1 MLILGITGGVGSG
14 KSKILY
20 DLSNLYGAYIVET
33 DKLAHTLMEPGQTVY
48 QAVVEAF
55 GTEILQAEEPYAID
69 RAKFAQIVFADKE
82 KLAQLNAL
90 THPAVKTWIRKDIEE
105 KRKQD
110 VKIYVIEAALLIQ
123 DGYKEI
129 CDEIWYI
136 YVDEE
141 TRIKRLMKQRGYT
154 EEMNGSMQTF
164 SRLLTDN
171 QNQASEAQLRQ
182 LTNLENRFKTLE
194 STNNEKLESMR
205 LTMMRQLTSIQEEN
219 QKKLDVIQNTV
230 NEKLE
235 TQLQKSFKLV
245 SERYMEPLNNG
256 DIASALGYHP
266 NYVNSVFVRD
276 MGMSLHQYLMRYR
289 VEMAM
294 QLLLTTQLPV
304 SDIAVKVGFRH
315 FSHFSNCFHRLTGV
329 APAAYRLER

>member
-20 DLSNLYGAYIVET
+20 ELSNLYGAYIVES
-33 DKLAHTLMEPGQTVY
+33 DKLAHALMAPGQTVY

-69 RAKFAQIVFADKE
+69 RAKVAQIVLADKE

-90 THPAVKTWIRKDIEE
+90 THPAVKAWIRKDIEE

-136 YVDEE
+136 YVNEE

-154 EEMNGSMQTF
+154 EERCRAMFHSQEPESYYRKYADFTINNQLDYENSSKQLKD
-164 SRLLTDN
+164 RLNILLGDAIILINHGKTD
-171 QNQASEAQLRQ
+171 
-182 LTNLENRFKTLE
+182 
-194 STNNEKLESMR
+194 
-205 LTMMRQLTSIQEEN
+205 
-219 QKKLDVIQNTV
+219 
-230 NEKLE
+230 
-235 TQLQKSFKLV
+235 
-245 SERYMEPLNNG
+245 
-256 DIASALGYHP
+256 
-266 NYVNSVFVRD
+266 
-276 MGMSLHQYLMRYR
+276 
-289 VEMAM
+289 
-294 QLLLTTQLPV
+294 
-304 SDIAVKVGFRH
+304 
-315 FSHFSNCFHRLTGV
+315 
-329 APAAYRLER
+329 

>member
-20 DLSNLYGAYIVET
+20 DLSTIYDAYIVET

-48 QAVVEAF
+48 RTVVDVF
-55 GTEILQAEEPYAID
+55 GTEILQLEAPYAID

-90 THPAVKTWIRKDIEE
+90 THPAVKTWIRNDIEE
-105 KRKQD
+105 KRKQG

-154 EEMNGSMQTF
+154 EERCRAMFRSQEPESYYRKYADFTINNQLDYENSTKQLKE
-164 SRLLTDN
+164 RLNIL
-171 QNQASEAQLRQ
+171 
-182 LTNLENRFKTLE
+182 LENDIILANHGKT
-194 STNNEKLESMR
+194 
-205 LTMMRQLTSIQEEN
+205 
-219 QKKLDVIQNTV
+219 D
-230 NEKLE
+230 
-235 TQLQKSFKLV
+235 
-245 SERYMEPLNNG
+245 
-256 DIASALGYHP
+256 
-266 NYVNSVFVRD
+266 
-276 MGMSLHQYLMRYR
+276 
-289 VEMAM
+289 
-294 QLLLTTQLPV
+294 
-304 SDIAVKVGFRH
+304 
-315 FSHFSNCFHRLTGV
+315 
-329 APAAYRLER
+329 

>member
-33 DKLAHTLMEPGQTVY
+33 DKLAHPLMEPGQTVY

-90 THPAVKTWIRKDIEE
+90 THPAVKAWIRKDIEE

-136 YVDEE
+136 YVNEE

-154 EEMNGSMQTF
+154 EERCRAMFHSQEPESYYRKYADFTINNQLDYENSSKQLKD
-164 SRLLTDN
+164 RLNILLGDAIILINHGKTD
-171 QNQASEAQLRQ
+171 
-182 LTNLENRFKTLE
+182 
-194 STNNEKLESMR
+194 
-205 LTMMRQLTSIQEEN
+205 
-219 QKKLDVIQNTV
+219 
-230 NEKLE
+230 
-235 TQLQKSFKLV
+235 
-245 SERYMEPLNNG
+245 
-256 DIASALGYHP
+256 
-266 NYVNSVFVRD
+266 
-276 MGMSLHQYLMRYR
+276 
-289 VEMAM
+289 
-294 QLLLTTQLPV
+294 
-304 SDIAVKVGFRH
+304 
-315 FSHFSNCFHRLTGV
+315 
-329 APAAYRLER
+329 

>member
-90 THPAVKTWIRKDIEE
+90 THPAVKAWIRKDIEE

-154 EEMNGSMQTF
+154 EERCRAMFHSQEPESYYRKYADFTIN
-164 SRLLTDN
+164 N
-171 QNQASEAQLRQ
+171 QLDW
-182 LTNLENRFKTLE
+182 ENRLISGGNRRGNSEISGTFNIWTGHRYAE
-194 STNNEKLESMR
+194 YRRYSR
-205 LTMMRQLTSIQEEN
+205 IQR
-219 QKKLDVIQNTV
+219 TGA
-230 NEKLE
+230 
-235 TQLQKSFKLV
+235 V
-245 SERYMEPLNNG
+245 SCSCDGCQIP
-256 DIASALGYHP
+256 
-266 NYVNSVFVRD
+266 
-276 MGMSLHQYLMRYR
+276 
-289 VEMAM
+289 
-294 QLLLTTQLPV
+294 
-304 SDIAVKVGFRH
+304 
-315 FSHFSNCFHRLTGV
+315 
-329 APAAYRLER
+329 

>member
-33 DKLAHTLMEPGQTVY
+33 DKLAHTLMGPGQTVY

-55 GTEILQAEEPYAID
+55 GTEILQAEETYAID

-90 THPAVKTWIRKDIEE
+90 THPAVKAWIRKDIEE

-154 EEMNGSMQTF
+154 EERCRAMFHSQEPESYYRKYADFTINNQLDYENSSKQLKD
-164 SRLLTDN
+164 RLNILLGD
-171 QNQASEAQLRQ
+171 AII
-182 LTNLENRFKTLE
+182 LTNHGKT
-194 STNNEKLESMR
+194 
-205 LTMMRQLTSIQEEN
+205 
-219 QKKLDVIQNTV
+219 D
-230 NEKLE
+230 
-235 TQLQKSFKLV
+235 
-245 SERYMEPLNNG
+245 
-256 DIASALGYHP
+256 
-266 NYVNSVFVRD
+266 
-276 MGMSLHQYLMRYR
+276 
-289 VEMAM
+289 
-294 QLLLTTQLPV
+294 
-304 SDIAVKVGFRH
+304 
-315 FSHFSNCFHRLTGV
+315 
-329 APAAYRLER
+329 

>member
-33 DKLAHTLMEPGQTVY
+33 DKLAHTLMEPEQTVY

-90 THPAVKTWIRKDIEE
+90 THPAVKAWIRKDIEE

-136 YVDEE
+136 YVNEE

-154 EEMNGSMQTF
+154 EERCRAMFHSQEPESYYRKYADFTINNQLDYENSSKQLKD
-164 SRLLTDN
+164 RLNILLGDAIILINHGKTD
-171 QNQASEAQLRQ
+171 
-182 LTNLENRFKTLE
+182 
-194 STNNEKLESMR
+194 
-205 LTMMRQLTSIQEEN
+205 
-219 QKKLDVIQNTV
+219 
-230 NEKLE
+230 
-235 TQLQKSFKLV
+235 
-245 SERYMEPLNNG
+245 
-256 DIASALGYHP
+256 
-266 NYVNSVFVRD
+266 
-276 MGMSLHQYLMRYR
+276 
-289 VEMAM
+289 
-294 QLLLTTQLPV
+294 
-304 SDIAVKVGFRH
+304 
-315 FSHFSNCFHRLTGV
+315 
-329 APAAYRLER
+329 

>member
-1 MLILGITGGVGSG
+1 
-14 KSKILY
+14 
-20 DLSNLYGAYIVET
+20 
-33 DKLAHTLMEPGQTVY
+33 MEPGQTVY

-90 THPAVKTWIRKDIEE
+90 THPAVKAWIRKDIEE

-154 EEMNGSMQTF
+154 EERCRAMFHSQEPESYYRKYADFTINNQLDYENSSKQLKD
-164 SRLLTDN
+164 RLNILLGD
-171 QNQASEAQLRQ
+171 AII
-182 LTNLENRFKTLE
+182 LTNHGKT
-194 STNNEKLESMR
+194 
-205 LTMMRQLTSIQEEN
+205 
-219 QKKLDVIQNTV
+219 D
-230 NEKLE
+230 
-235 TQLQKSFKLV
+235 
-245 SERYMEPLNNG
+245 
-256 DIASALGYHP
+256 
-266 NYVNSVFVRD
+266 
-276 MGMSLHQYLMRYR
+276 
-289 VEMAM
+289 
-294 QLLLTTQLPV
+294 
-304 SDIAVKVGFRH
+304 
-315 FSHFSNCFHRLTGV
+315 
-329 APAAYRLER
+329 

>member
-90 THPAVKTWIRKDIEE
+90 THPAVKAWIRKDIKEE
-105 KRKQD
+105 RKQD

-136 YVDEE
+136 YVNEE

-154 EEMNGSMQTF
+154 EERCRAMFHSQ
-164 SRLLTDN
+164 
-171 QNQASEAQLRQ
+171 EP
-182 LTNLENRFKTLE
+182 E
-194 STNNEKLESMR
+194 S
-205 LTMMRQLTSIQEEN
+205 
-219 QKKLDVIQNTV
+219 
-230 NEKLE
+230 
-235 TQLQKSFKLV
+235 
-245 SERYMEPLNNG
+245 Y
-256 DIASALGYHP
+256 Y
-266 NYVNSVFVRD
+266 
-276 MGMSLHQYLMRYR
+276 
-289 VEMAM
+289 
-294 QLLLTTQLPV
+294 
-304 SDIAVKVGFRH
+304 
-315 FSHFSNCFHRLTGV
+315 
-329 APAAYRLER
+329 

>member
-69 RAKFAQIVFADKE
+69 RAKFAQIVFADKG

-90 THPAVKTWIRKDIEE
+90 THPAVKAWIRKDIEE

-154 EEMNGSMQTF
+154 EERCRAMFHSQEPESYYRKYADFTINNQLDYENSSKQLKD
-164 SRLLTDN
+164 RLNILLGDAIILANHGKTD
-171 QNQASEAQLRQ
+171 
-182 LTNLENRFKTLE
+182 
-194 STNNEKLESMR
+194 
-205 LTMMRQLTSIQEEN
+205 
-219 QKKLDVIQNTV
+219 
-230 NEKLE
+230 
-235 TQLQKSFKLV
+235 
-245 SERYMEPLNNG
+245 
-256 DIASALGYHP
+256 
-266 NYVNSVFVRD
+266 
-276 MGMSLHQYLMRYR
+276 
-289 VEMAM
+289 
-294 QLLLTTQLPV
+294 
-304 SDIAVKVGFRH
+304 
-315 FSHFSNCFHRLTGV
+315 
-329 APAAYRLER
+329 

>member
-90 THPAVKTWIRKDIEE
+90 THPAVKAW
-105 KRKQD
+105 
-110 VKIYVIEAALLIQ
+110 IQ

-136 YVDEE
+136 YVNEE

-154 EEMNGSMQTF
+154 EERCRAMFHSQEPESYYRKYADFTINNQLDYENSSKQLKD
-164 SRLLTDN
+164 RLNILLGDAIILINHGKTD
-171 QNQASEAQLRQ
+171 
-182 LTNLENRFKTLE
+182 
-194 STNNEKLESMR
+194 
-205 LTMMRQLTSIQEEN
+205 
-219 QKKLDVIQNTV
+219 
-230 NEKLE
+230 
-235 TQLQKSFKLV
+235 
-245 SERYMEPLNNG
+245 
-256 DIASALGYHP
+256 
-266 NYVNSVFVRD
+266 
-276 MGMSLHQYLMRYR
+276 
-289 VEMAM
+289 
-294 QLLLTTQLPV
+294 
-304 SDIAVKVGFRH
+304 
-315 FSHFSNCFHRLTGV
+315 
-329 APAAYRLER
+329 

>member
-33 DKLAHTLMEPGQTVY
+33 DKLALTLMEPGQTVY

-90 THPAVKTWIRKDIEE
+90 THPAVKAWIRKDIEE

-136 YVDEE
+136 YVNEE

-154 EEMNGSMQTF
+154 EERCRAMFHSQEPESYYRKYADFTINNQLDYENSSKQLKD
-164 SRLLTDN
+164 RLNILLGDAIILINHGKTD
-171 QNQASEAQLRQ
+171 
-182 LTNLENRFKTLE
+182 
-194 STNNEKLESMR
+194 
-205 LTMMRQLTSIQEEN
+205 
-219 QKKLDVIQNTV
+219 
-230 NEKLE
+230 
-235 TQLQKSFKLV
+235 
-245 SERYMEPLNNG
+245 
-256 DIASALGYHP
+256 
-266 NYVNSVFVRD
+266 
-276 MGMSLHQYLMRYR
+276 
-289 VEMAM
+289 
-294 QLLLTTQLPV
+294 
-304 SDIAVKVGFRH
+304 
-315 FSHFSNCFHRLTGV
+315 
-329 APAAYRLER
+329 

>member
-33 DKLAHTLMEPGQTVY
+33 DKLAHTLMKPGQTVY

-90 THPAVKTWIRKDIEE
+90 THPAVKAWIRKDIEE

-154 EEMNGSMQTF
+154 EERCRAMFHSQEPESYYRKYADFTINNQLDYENSSKQLKD
-164 SRLLTDN
+164 RLNILLGDAIILINHGKTD
-171 QNQASEAQLRQ
+171 
-182 LTNLENRFKTLE
+182 
-194 STNNEKLESMR
+194 
-205 LTMMRQLTSIQEEN
+205 
-219 QKKLDVIQNTV
+219 
-230 NEKLE
+230 
-235 TQLQKSFKLV
+235 
-245 SERYMEPLNNG
+245 
-256 DIASALGYHP
+256 
-266 NYVNSVFVRD
+266 
-276 MGMSLHQYLMRYR
+276 
-289 VEMAM
+289 
-294 QLLLTTQLPV
+294 
-304 SDIAVKVGFRH
+304 
-315 FSHFSNCFHRLTGV
+315 
-329 APAAYRLER
+329 